1 MVQDN
6 DEHTQYW
13 LGWLLDPLVD
23 LEVFT
28 CLTSQTVIYYMYSE
42 YTNYYTKEERI

>member
-1 MVQDN
+1 MSTFSIGQVDFL
-6 DEHTQYW
+6 Y
-13 LGWLLDPLVD
+13 PLVD

-28 CLTSQTVIYYMYSE
+28 CLTSQSVICYMYSE